1 MSNKT
6 QLQANNTQLASL
18 IQTLQGKAA
27 GGGGS
32 SGGEI
37 KTCTVVVNNE
47 IASKSYGLCEWI
59 FNVVENGEI
68 KVNAYTGSIIC
79 DSTFTFEN
87 VVCGSFFHI
96 HHTGAYSS
104 AGAYVDNIIC
114 VDEHYPSDQV
124 TFLIAPTEAGTTGT
138 ITIFDDD

>member
-1 MSNKT
+1 MSKT
-6 QLQANNTQLASL
+6 QLQTNNAKLEAL
-18 IQTLQGKAA
+18 ITELQGKAA

-47 IASKSYGLCEWI
+47 IASKSYGLCEWT

-68 KVNAYTGSIIC
+68 KVNAYTGSVIC

-96 HHTGAYSS
+96 SHAGAYSFV
-104 AGAYVDNIIC
+104 GAYVDNIIC
-114 VDEHYPSDQV
+114 VDGHYASDQA
-124 TFLIAPTEAGTTGT
+124 TYLIAPTEAGTTGT